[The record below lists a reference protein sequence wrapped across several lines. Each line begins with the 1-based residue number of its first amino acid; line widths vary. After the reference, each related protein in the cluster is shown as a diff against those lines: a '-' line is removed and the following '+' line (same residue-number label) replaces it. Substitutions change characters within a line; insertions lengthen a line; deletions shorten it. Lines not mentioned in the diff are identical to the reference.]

1 MTRNTT
7 PANPEIKRLAP
18 GVFAI
23 RGRTDWYT
31 VRKGRGCS
39 CPGFRTWG
47 HCWHVPAI
55 IAWAKANAPA
65 TPVWTPAV
73 EGACGAV

>member
-1 MTRNTT
+1 MQSKPTV

-23 RGRTDWYT
+23 RGRNDWYT
-31 VRKGRGCS
+31 IARGRGCS
-39 CPGFRTWG
+39 CPAGRSG
-47 HCWHVPAI
+47 RRCWHLDAVKV
-55 IAWAKANAPA
+55 WAAHN

-73 EGACGAV
+73 DGACGAV